1 MRTCPGLNEWKN
13 KLEHNIETNGER
25 DLRNS

>member
-1 MRTCPGLNEWKN
+1 MRTCPDLNEWKN
-13 KLEHNIETNGER
+13 KLEHKIGTDGER